1 MELETKRLI
10 LRPWTLEDAEELF
23 RYAKDPEVGPAA
35 GWDPHTSV
43 ENSRE
48 IIKTVLSEE
57 GTFAV
62 VRKETG
68 LPVGSAGYF
77 QTKAQG
83 SGIALPSSI
92 ARGSG
97 AAILTAMRSPGGVW
111 KSAALPITIRKRIPS
126 GNSREKSRPY
136 ILNA

>member
-83 SGIALPSSI
+83 SETGEMEIGYWIGKPYWGEGYI
-92 ARGSG
+92 PE
-97 AAILTAMRSPGGVW
+97 AAG
-111 KSAALPITIRKRIPS
+111 
-126 GNSREKSRPY
+126 
-136 ILNA
+136 